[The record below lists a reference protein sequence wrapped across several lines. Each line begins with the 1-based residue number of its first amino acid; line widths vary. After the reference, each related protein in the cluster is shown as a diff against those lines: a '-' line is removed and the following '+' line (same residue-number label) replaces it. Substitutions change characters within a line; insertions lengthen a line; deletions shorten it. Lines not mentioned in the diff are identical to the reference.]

1 MSSSTLPRSAT
12 LARIPSLDGLRAV
25 SILLV
30 IGLHSAQAY
39 GVAHP
44 VSRMWFALFNGGFG
58 VFVFFEISGFLITSL
73 LLAEHRKRGSISL
86 SGFYVRRFFRIFP
99 PFYLYIGVIVGLGL
113 AGRLVVRWSDVVSS
127 ALFFHDFNAQGTSWL
142 EHLWSISV
150 EEQFYLVWP
159 FVLVFCLRRPG
170 RQGLYAACV
179 FPAAVIVASPM
190 LRLLLLRLPVPELHR
205 VGAASLR
212 FDFIMFGCLVAL
224 LEHTPRFEAVYRAA
238 TRAAWFMPAVIVGSS
253 VLSAYVGNRFDLSV
267 GYTISGSAIAIF
279 LLWCTRNAESWV
291 GRALNSGPMVK
302 VGVLS
307 YSIYLWQTLFLHP
320 GHDRAFLWWPW
331 IGRYPGNYLGVALA
345 ACASYYLVE
354 QPSLRLRTWVI
365 RSFQV
370 YRTRRTGL
378 GAARRS

>member
-1 MSSSTLPRSAT
+1 MSSTLPRSAT

-25 SILLV
+25 SIVLV
-30 IGLHSAQAY
+30 IGLHSLQAY
-39 GVAHP
+39 GVSHS
-44 VSRMWFALFNGGFG
+44 VSRGWFALFNGGFG
-58 VFVFFEISGFLITSL
+58 VFLFFEISGFLITSL
-73 LLAEHRKRGSISL
+73 LLTEQRKRGSISL

-99 PFYLYIGVIVGLGL
+99 PLYLYIAVVLGLGL

-127 ALFFHDFNAQGTSWL
+127 ALFFHNFYGQGTWWL

-170 RQGLYAACV
+170 LRGRYAACV
-179 FPAAVIVASPM
+179 FPAAVIVASPL
-190 LRLLLLRLPVPELHR
+190 LRLLLLRSPDAQLHR
-205 VGAASLR
+205 VGSVSLR

-224 LEHTPRFEAVYRAA
+224 LEHTPRFEAMYRAV
-238 TRAAWFMPAVIVGSS
+238 TRAAWLMPAVIGASS

-267 GYTISGSAIAIF
+267 GYTISGFAMAMF
-279 LLWCTRNAESWV
+279 LLWCTRNAASWL
-291 GRALNSGPMVK
+291 GRVLNWGPMVK

-307 YSIYLWQTLFLHP
+307 YSVYLWQTLFLHP
-320 GHDRAFLWWPW
+320 GNEGAFVWWPW
-331 IGRYPGNYLGVALA
+331 LGRYPGNYLGVALA
-345 ACASYYLVE
+345 ACGSYYFVE
-354 QPSLRLRTWVI
+354 QPSLRLRGWVI

-378 GAARRS
+378 GVAAS

>member
-30 IGLHSAQAY
+30 IGLHSLQTY
-39 GVAHP
+39 VLFHP

-58 VFVFFEISGFLITSL
+58 VFVFFEISGFLITLL

-86 SGFYVRRFFRIFP
+86 GGFYVRRFFRIFP
-99 PFYLYIGVIVGLGL
+99 PLYLYIAVIVGLGL
-113 AGRLVVRWSDVVSS
+113 AGRLVVRWADVVSS
-127 ALFFHDFNAQGTSWL
+127 ALFFHNFYGRGTWWL

-159 FVLVFCLRRPG
+159 FVLVYCLRWPG
-170 RQGLYAACV
+170 LRGRYASCV
-179 FPAAVIVASPM
+179 FPAAVIVASPVV
-190 LRLLLLRLPVPELHR
+190 RLLLLRSPEMELHR
-205 VGAASLR
+205 VGAVSLR

-224 LEHTPRFEAVYRAA
+224 LEGTPRFEAVYRVA
-238 TRAAWFMPAVIVGSS
+238 TRAAWLMPGLIVASS

-267 GYTISGSAIAIF
+267 GYTISGFAIAMF

-291 GRALNSGPMVK
+291 GRVLNWGPMAK

-320 GHDRAFLWWPW
+320 GNDRVFVWWPW

-345 ACASYYLVE
+345 ACASYYVVE

-365 RSFQV
+365 RWFQV
-370 YRTRRTGL
+370 YRTRRAGPGPATL
-378 GAARRS
+378 

>member
-1 MSSSTLPRSAT
+1 MTSALPRSAT

-30 IGLHSAQAY
+30 LGLHTLQAY
-39 GVAHP
+39 GVRHT
-44 VSRMWFALFNGGFG
+44 VSRSWFAVFNGGFG
-58 VFVFFEISGFLITSL
+58 VFIFFEISGFLITSL

-99 PFYLYIGVIVGLGL
+99 PLYLYIAVVVGLGL

-127 ALFFHDFNAQGTSWL
+127 ALFFHDFYGQGTPWL

-170 RQGLYAACV
+170 RRGMYAACV
-179 FPAAVIVASPM
+179 FPAAVIVALPVT
-190 LRLLLLRLPVPELHR
+190 RLLLLRSPAVELHR
-205 VGAASLR
+205 LAVASLR

-224 LEHTPRFEAVYRAA
+224 LDGTPRFEAMYRAV
-238 TRAAWFMPAVIVGSS
+238 TRTAWLAPGVIVGCS

-267 GYTISGSAIAIF
+267 GYTISGFAIAIF
-279 LLWCTRNAESWV
+279 LLWCTRNAESVV
-291 GRALNSGPMVK
+291 GRALNSRPMVK

-320 GHDRAFLWWPW
+320 GNQGAFAWWPW
-331 IGRYPGNYLGVALA
+331 IGRYPGNYVGVAVA
-345 ACASYYLVE
+345 AGASYLLVE
-354 QPSLRLRTWVI
+354 QPSLRARAWI
-365 RSFQV
+365 IGQFMV
-370 YRTRRTGL
+370 YRTRRAGL
-378 GAARRS
+378 GAAAG